1 MHKSQKITGGNTVF
15 YRPVA
20 KTAEVRSGYL
30 FKSPPQKPLLTEK
43 SWKKRYF
50 VLFKV
55 SEEEYLLKY
64 FRSAE
69 ERQSPLGGI
78 DLSQI
83 VLLQVSPQQHHRWG
97 WVQKS
102 FKCSPSCVLFI
113 RAAGREYF
121 LVGETSE
128 EVDGWFSDLYEALKT
143 RPHKCSEE
151 TSNGNQIIEV
161 ISKPLMRQKNSA
173 TVPEQSMLKFRSMS
187 DPLSNAV
194 DNDTDKSKT
203 EEYIRRRASEPLNPI
218 YDIPRPYLGPS
229 PVSSGTAR
237 RKSLDSIY
245 MPMME
250 FRNYAQVALAADR
263 EVEQVTAGTLMRS
276 VNQVFD
282 KLKTQISPLPPF
294 DEETVSDDRGKHS
307 RPLSD
312 LSTSSSDNSV
322 ISPVDMLDT
331 PIVLTLEKESS
342 SER

>member
-151 TSNGNQIIEV
+151 TSNGNQIIE
-161 ISKPLMRQKNSA
+161 
-173 TVPEQSMLKFRSMS
+173 
-187 DPLSNAV
+187 
-194 DNDTDKSKT
+194 T